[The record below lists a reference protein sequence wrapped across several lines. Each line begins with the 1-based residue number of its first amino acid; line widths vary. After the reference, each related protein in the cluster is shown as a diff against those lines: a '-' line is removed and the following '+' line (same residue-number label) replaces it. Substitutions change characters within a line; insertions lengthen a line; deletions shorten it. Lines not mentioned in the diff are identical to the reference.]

1 MVKLGSIELSYGD
14 IILSV
19 ICFILIVVMIVLII
33 QVVKSKK
40 EGFSAAEKLRL
51 AAHYGGQPNALMP
64 SDKRAPAKPLLLPI
78 GESTR
83 GNSPM
88 SYLLPSSGVNKEVA
102 EPATA
107 DVAAAPPVIGG
118 TEKTEDKAE
127 PATIAAA
134 AEQAVAATT
143 TQVAAAVQQVAAE
156 QAPAATPVTQT
167 NSAGMIEITGS
178 NEPVVDNTQ
187 VESTASD
194 DAGAVEVDDL
204 SSVALNV
211 SAEEGTK
218 AGAGTLQGVDFH
230 DQTVPDTSE
239 LPAVVQ
245 NGVVE
250 SPAKEGY
257 SGGNT
262 RVSPQFLNNGNFGV
276 VNKYQRGG
284 ISESYQPNNLKRRF
298 W

>member
-19 ICFILIVVMIVLII
+19 ICVILIIVMIVLII
-33 QVVKSKK
+33 HIVKSKK

-88 SYLLPSSGVNKEVA
+88 SYLLPSSGVNKQVA

-107 DVAAAPPVIGG
+107 DAAVAPPVIGG
-118 TEKTEDKAE
+118 TEKTPEDKQ

-143 TQVAAAVQQVAAE
+143 
-156 QAPAATPVTQT
+156 QAPATAVEQP
-167 NSAGMIEITGS
+167 SADVSDDEQSET
-178 NEPVVDNTQ
+178 VVDNTQ
-187 VESTASD
+187 VESTASNEV
-194 DAGAVEVDDL
+194 GAVEINDL
-204 SSVALNV
+204 SNVALNV

-230 DQTVPDTSE
+230 DKTVPDTSE

-284 ISESYQPNNLKRRF
+284 ISESYQPNNMYKRY

>member
-19 ICFILIVVMIVLII
+19 ICLILIVVVIVLILH
-33 QVVKSKK
+33 VNKVKK

-64 SDKRAPAKPLLLPI
+64 SDKRTPAKPLLLPI
-78 GESTR
+78 GESAR
-83 GNSPM
+83 GNTPM
-88 SYLLPSSGVNKEVA
+88 SYLLPSSGVKKDVA

-107 DVAAAPPVIGG
+107 DAAAAPPVIGG
-118 TEKTEDKAE
+118 TEKTETKT

-134 AEQAVAATT
+134 VEQTVTGTT
-143 TQVAAAVQQVAAE
+143 TQAAVTQ
-156 QAPAATPVTQT
+156 PA
-167 NSAGMIEITGS
+167 SADASDDEDS
-178 NEPVVDNTQ
+178 NTQ
-187 VESTASD
+187 VESSASNE
-194 DAGAVEVDDL
+194 AGAVEINDL
-204 SSVALNV
+204 SNVALNV

-230 DQTVPDTSE
+230 DKTVPDTSE

-245 NGVVE
+245 NGVVN

-276 VNKYQRGG
+276 VNKYQKDG
-284 ISESYQPNNLKRRF
+284 ISESYKPNVKFWNVLKKRRF
-298 W
+298 